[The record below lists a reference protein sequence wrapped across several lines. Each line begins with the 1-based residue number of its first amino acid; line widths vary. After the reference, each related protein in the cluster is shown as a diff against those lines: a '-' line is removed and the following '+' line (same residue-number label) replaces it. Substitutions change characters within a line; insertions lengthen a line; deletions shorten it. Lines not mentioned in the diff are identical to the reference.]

1 MPLEPSTSLLPLIL
15 EWLLSQTSDGMI
27 LLDRDGRILMVNS
40 ATQHLLHVEGES
52 FIGRPFAELPLRT
65 LNHPSIQETLLRA
78 VQPRCDASICSAPVH
93 VISDRGKSLLLTALE
108 LPEEATPDLGVWR
121 YLVMLRESRVPGFG
135 EEDLN
140 EAPGTAG
147 SHREAT
153 TDALASLA
161 EAIAHEIR
169 NPVMVI
175 GGFARILQRH
185 HPNLEHVNE
194 IMANSQ
200 RLEAVVQEVT
210 DFASLPPVRFQDAD
224 PVSWLQEV
232 LASFEDEAQH
242 HHVRLVFNHTWPENL
257 ELCFDQLLL
266 RKVLR
271 ILFEN
276 SLQAM
281 QGGVG
286 EIRVN
291 LSLTG
296 GYACVEMVDT
306 GRGIEPE
313 HLPHIFGAFFT
324 TKPKALGMGLTKAE
338 RILSKHGGRLKVE
351 PAVGGG
357 TRVRLWVPMEI
368 WRPES
373 PDDSTTASADIT
385 LQKQVP
391 PPAD

>member
-1 MPLEPSTSLLPLIL
+1 MPLEPSASLVSMVL
-15 EWLLSQTSDGMI
+15 EWLLSQASDGMM
-27 LLDRDGRILMVNS
+27 LLDRDGRIRMIN
-40 ATQHLLHVEGES
+40 AAAQRLLHAEGES
-52 FIGRPFAELPLRT
+52 FTGRPFVELPLRT

-78 VQPRCDASICSAPVH
+78 VQPRCDTAVCPAPVH
-93 VISDRGKSLLLTALE
+93 VISARGKSMLLTALE
-108 LPEEATPDLGVWR
+108 LPAEVAPDFVDWH
-121 YLVMLRESRVPGFG
+121 YLVMLRASRVPGFG
-135 EEDLN
+135 EEESDGT
-140 EAPGTAG
+140 PGTAG
-147 SHREAT
+147 SHREET

-161 EAIAHEIR
+161 EAIAHEVR

-175 GGFARILQRH
+175 GGFARILQRR
-185 HPNLEHVNE
+185 HPNLEHLNE
-194 IMANSQ
+194 ILANSQ

-242 HHVRLVFNHTWPENL
+242 HHVRLWFDHTWPENL

-271 ILFEN
+271 ILFDN
-276 SLQAM
+276 ALQAM

-286 EIRVN
+286 EIRVH
-291 LSLTG
+291 LSLSG
-296 GYACVEMVDT
+296 SYACVEMVDT

-351 PAVGGG
+351 PVVGGG
-357 TRVRLWVPMEI
+357 TRVRLWIPTSISME
-368 WRPES
+368 
-373 PDDSTTASADIT
+373 SA
-385 LQKQVP
+385 
-391 PPAD
+391 